1 MLRLNEP
8 ILTAPPPPNGTEHPP
23 VHEPE
28 SLGTPTSY
36 VSSTGA
42 TVMTSKGLAEARSA
56 AVPPA
61 PRFDLFGDRVS
72 HMTHRFVLSGSSEA
86 YRIWRFRSAEPAIE
100 FPVTEEG
107 WALAWT
113 TFRRLDSQT
122 A

>member
-1 MLRLNEP
+1 MLRLNDR
-8 ILTAPPPPNGTEHPP
+8 ILTASPPPNGTEHPP

-42 TVMTSKGLAEARSA
+42 TARSA
-56 AVPPA
+56 AVPHA
-61 PRFDLFGDRVS
+61 PRSDLFGDRVS
-72 HMTHRFVLSGSSEA
+72 HITHRFVLSASGEA
-86 YRIWRFRSAEPAIE
+86 YRIWRYRSAEPAIE

-113 TFRRLDSQT
+113 TFRRLDSQ